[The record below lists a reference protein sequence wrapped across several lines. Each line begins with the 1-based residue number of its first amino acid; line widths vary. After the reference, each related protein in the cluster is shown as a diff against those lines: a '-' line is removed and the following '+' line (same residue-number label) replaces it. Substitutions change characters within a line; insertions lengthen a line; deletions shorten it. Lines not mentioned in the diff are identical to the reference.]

1 MKRWLSILAVLGC
14 IVALSGMV
22 CILILYLK
30 ISVIASAF
38 SKIISR
44 RVYKFSAWEKCRKIA
59 KKKSEKAEI
68 LC

>member
-1 MKRWLSILAVLGC
+1 
-14 IVALSGMV
+14 MV